1 MTTGMNISVVGVNH
15 KTASVGIRE
24 NIFFKP
30 EEISVFLTLIT
41 REFLDEAVIISTCNR
56 TEIYGKLKHGNI
68 NAEVIIDKIIDYKNA
83 GSVLTRKQFYLLFD
97 DEAVRHLL
105 EVSTSIDSLI
115 VGDIQVLNQVRDAY
129 KIAVDH
135 GAVGALLHKVFQTA
149 IKTGK
154 RVKTETHISDGV
166 VSVSYAAVEFTEKIF
181 DDISTKNVLLIGAGE
196 TAELAAQHLRNRGIA
211 NLYIANRTFE
221 KAELLCRKFNG
232 APLKMEEIQEKL
244 PGIDIIISS
253 ISSDGYLLNT
263 EQIKQTMTKRF
274 SKPLLIIDIGIPRNV
289 NPEVGKIENVF
300 LEDIDSL
307 NDIAK
312 SNYEKRIFEM
322 PKVHSIIDEEMKELY
337 EWNHS
342 RILAP
347 TLEQIKVKLDE
358 IRLEE
363 LEKHR
368 IQLSEEE
375 FQKINVITKSILT
388 KIFVTPTINLR
399 ASLKNQ
405 SEIDNN
411 KIIPF
416 VKRIFGVN

>member
-1 MTTGMNISVVGVNH
+1 M
-15 KTASVGIRE
+15 
-24 NIFFKP
+24 
-30 EEISVFLTLIT
+30 
-41 REFLDEAVIISTCNR
+41 
-56 TEIYGKLKHGNI
+56 
-68 NAEVIIDKIIDYKNA
+68 
-83 GSVLTRKQFYLLFD
+83 
-97 DEAVRHLL
+97 
-105 EVSTSIDSLI
+105 
-115 VGDIQVLNQVRDAY
+115 
-129 KIAVDH
+129 
-135 GAVGALLHKVFQTA
+135 
-149 IKTGK
+149 
-154 RVKTETHISDGV
+154 
-166 VSVSYAAVEFTEKIF
+166 SYAAVEFTEKIF

-211 NLYIANRTFE
+211 NLFIANRTFE

-312 SNYEKRIFEM
+312 SNYEKRIFEL

-342 RILAP
+342 RKLAP
-347 TLEQIKVKLDE
+347 TLEQIKVKLNE

-363 LEKHR
+363 LEKYR

-405 SEIDNN
+405 SDIDNN